1 MAKKKIYIKPKNRG
15 SFTDYCKRNG
25 YDGVTSSCIAKG
37 KKSPNTA
44 TRKKAVFASNSRK
57 WKHNK

>member
-25 YDGVTSSCIAKG
+25 YSGVTSSCIAKG
-37 KKSPNTA
+37 KKSPNAKTRSRA
-44 TRKKAVFASNSRK
+44 TFAKNARSWSKKK
-57 WKHNK
+57 